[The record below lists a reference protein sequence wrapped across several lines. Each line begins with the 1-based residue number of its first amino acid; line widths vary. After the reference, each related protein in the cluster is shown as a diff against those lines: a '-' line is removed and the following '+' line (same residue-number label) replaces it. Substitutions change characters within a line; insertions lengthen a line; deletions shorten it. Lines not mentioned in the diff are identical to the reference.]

1 MIRRRPPARSI
12 APLCAIAWA
21 FWIALPAQ
29 TDAGSSYAD
38 NKQRYDGFYN
48 NLIHPDWGAIGK
60 YLNLVLKIKYLC
72 CFIITHITELSFY
85 IIPFYQKNNYPFT
98 QRIY

>member
-1 MIRRRPPARSI
+1 MTRRRPPAPARSI

-21 FWIALPAQ
+21 FWLVLPAE
-29 TDAGSSYAD
+29 TGAGPSYAD

-60 YLNLVLKIKYLC
+60 YSNLCTESQVPSLFYYHARRV
-72 CFIITHITELSFY
+72 IT
-85 IIPFYQKNNYPFT
+85 
-98 QRIY
+98 